1 MFVLTDLTTP
11 SLWHILCTKPEG
23 GGTNVSI
30 EKDIADILIGAE
42 ELQAK
47 IAELGRQISEDYRG
61 QNPLLIC
68 LLRGAVVFLSD
79 LIRAIDIP
87 LEMDFMA
94 ISSYG
99 ASTESSG
106 VVRLVMD
113 LKSNIMGRNV
123 LIVEDIVDSGR
134 TLAYILDNL
143 QTRRPADIKVCALL
157 SKPSRREVQVE
168 LDYLGFE
175 IPDKFVVGYGLD
187 YAEAYRNL
195 PFIGVLKPELYK

>member
-1 MFVLTDLTTP
+1 M
-11 SLWHILCTKPEG
+11 S
-23 GGTNVSI
+23 VSI
-30 EKDIADILIGAE
+30 EKDIAEILIGTE

-47 IAELGRQISEDYRG
+47 VAELGRQISEDYRG
-61 QNPLLIC
+61 RTPLLIC

-79 LIRAIDIP
+79 LIRAVDIP

-99 ASTESSG
+99 DSTASSG
-106 VVRLVMD
+106 VVRLMMD
-113 LKSNIMGRNV
+113 LKSNITGRNV
-123 LIVEDIVDSGR
+123 LIVEDIVDTGR

-143 QTRRPADIKVCALL
+143 RTRRPADVKVCALL

-187 YAEAYRNL
+187 YAENYRNL

>member
-1 MFVLTDLTTP
+1 MSV
-11 SLWHILCTKPEG
+11 
-23 GGTNVSI
+23 
-30 EKDIADILIGAE
+30 EKDIAEILIGTE

-47 IAELGRQISEDYRG
+47 VAELGRQISEDYRG
-61 QNPLLIC
+61 RNPLLIC

-79 LIRAIDIP
+79 LIRATDIP
-87 LEMDFMA
+87 LEMDFIA

-113 LKSNIMGRNV
+113 LKSNITGRNV
-123 LIVEDIVDSGR
+123 LIVEDIVDTGR

-143 QTRRPADIKVCALL
+143 RTRRPTDIKVCALL
-157 SKPSRREVQVE
+157 NKPYRREVQVE
-168 LDYLGFE
+168 LDYHGFE
-175 IPDKFVVGYGLD
+175 IPDEFVVGYGLD
-187 YAEAYRNL
+187 YAESYRNL

>member
-1 MFVLTDLTTP
+1 M
-11 SLWHILCTKPEG
+11 
-23 GGTNVSI
+23 SI
-30 EKDIADILIGAE
+30 KKDIAEILISTE

-47 IAELGRQISEDYRG
+47 VAELGRQISEDYRG
-61 QNPLLIC
+61 RNPLLIC

-79 LIRAIDIP
+79 LIRAIDTP

-99 ASTESSG
+99 DSTESSG

-113 LKSNIMGRNV
+113 LKSNITGRNV
-123 LIVEDIVDSGR
+123 LIVEDIVDTGR

-157 SKPSRREVQVE
+157 SKPSRREVQVK
-168 LDYLGFE
+168 LDYLGFD
-175 IPDKFVVGYGLD
+175 IPDAFVVGYGLD
-187 YAEAYRNL
+187 YAEGYRNL
-195 PFIGVLKPELYK
+195 PFIGVLKSELYK

>member
-1 MFVLTDLTTP
+1 M
-11 SLWHILCTKPEG
+11 KE
-23 GGTNVSI
+23 
-30 EKDIADILIGAE
+30 DIADILIGTE

-47 IAELGRQISEDYRG
+47 VAQLGRQISEDYRG

-99 ASTESSG
+99 DSTESSG

-113 LKSNIMGRNV
+113 LKSNITGRNV
-123 LIVEDIVDSGR
+123 LIVEDIVDTGR

-175 IPDKFVVGYGLD
+175 IPDRFVVGYGLD
-187 YAEAYRNL
+187 YAENYRNL

>member
-1 MFVLTDLTTP
+1 M
-11 SLWHILCTKPEG
+11 
-23 GGTNVSI
+23 NVSI
-30 EKDIADILIGAE
+30 EKDIAAILIGTE

-47 IAELGRQISEDYRG
+47 VAELGRQISEDYRG

-79 LIRAIDIP
+79 LIRATDIP

-99 ASTESSG
+99 DSTESSG
-106 VVRLVMD
+106 VVRLMMD
-113 LKSNIMGRNV
+113 LKSNITGRNV
-123 LIVEDIVDSGR
+123 LIVEDIVDTGR

-143 QTRRPADIKVCALL
+143 RTRRPADVKVCALL
-157 SKPSRREVQVE
+157 SKPSRREIEVE

-187 YAEAYRNL
+187 YAENYRNL

>member
-1 MFVLTDLTTP
+1 M
-11 SLWHILCTKPEG
+11 
-23 GGTNVSI
+23 SI
-30 EKDIADILIGAE
+30 KKDIAEVLIEAD

-47 IAELGRQISEDYRG
+47 VAELGRQISEDYRG
-61 QNPLLIC
+61 RDLLLIC

-99 ASTESSG
+99 DSTESSG
-106 VVRLVMD
+106 VVRLMMD
-113 LKSNIMGRNV
+113 LKSNITGRNV
-123 LIVEDIVDSGR
+123 LVVEDIVDTGR

-157 SKPSRREVQVE
+157 SKPSRREVQVK

-187 YAEAYRNL
+187 YAEGYRNL
-195 PFIGVLKPELYK
+195 PFIGVLKPELYE

>member
-1 MFVLTDLTTP
+1 MD
-11 SLWHILCTKPEG
+11 
-23 GGTNVSI
+23 VSI
-30 EKDIADILIGAE
+30 EKDIAEILIGTE

-47 IAELGRQISEDYRG
+47 VAELGRQISEDYRG
-61 QNPLLIC
+61 RNPLLIC

-87 LEMDFMA
+87 LEMDFIA

-113 LKSNIMGRNV
+113 LKSNITGRNV
-123 LIVEDIVDSGR
+123 LIVEDIVDTGR

-143 QTRRPADIKVCALL
+143 RTRRPADIKVCALL
-157 SKPSRREVQVE
+157 NKPYRREVQVE
-168 LDYLGFE
+168 LDYHGFE
-175 IPDKFVVGYGLD
+175 IPDEFVVGYGLD
-187 YAEAYRNL
+187 YAESYRNL

>member
-1 MFVLTDLTTP
+1 M
-11 SLWHILCTKPEG
+11 
-23 GGTNVSI
+23 SI
-30 EKDIADILIGAE
+30 KKDIAEILIGAE

-47 IAELGRQISEDYRG
+47 VAELGRQISEDYRG
-61 QNPLLIC
+61 RNPLLIC

-87 LEMDFMA
+87 LEMDFIA

-99 ASTESSG
+99 DSTESSG

-113 LKSNIMGRNV
+113 LKSNITGRNV
-123 LIVEDIVDSGR
+123 LIVEDIVDTGR

-143 QTRRPADIKVCALL
+143 RTRRPADVKVCALL

-187 YAEAYRNL
+187 YAENYRNL
-195 PFIGVLKPELYK
+195 PFIGVLKPELCK

>member
-1 MFVLTDLTTP
+1 M
-11 SLWHILCTKPEG
+11 
-23 GGTNVSI
+23 SI
-30 EKDIADILIGAE
+30 KKDIAEILIGAE

-47 IAELGRQISEDYRG
+47 VAELGRQISEDYRG
-61 QNPLLIC
+61 RDPLLIC

-87 LEMDFMA
+87 LEMDFIA

-113 LKSNIMGRNV
+113 LKSHITGRNV

-187 YAEAYRNL
+187 YAESYRNL

>member
-1 MFVLTDLTTP
+1 M
-11 SLWHILCTKPEG
+11 S
-23 GGTNVSI
+23 VSI
-30 EKDIADILIGAE
+30 EKDIADILIGTE

-47 IAELGRQISEDYRG
+47 VAELGRQISEDYRG
-61 QNPLLIC
+61 RDPLLIC

-87 LEMDFMA
+87 LEMDFIA

-99 ASTESSG
+99 SSTESSG

-113 LKSNIMGRNV
+113 LRSNITGRDV

-143 QTRRPADIKVCALL
+143 QTRRPADVKVCALL

-175 IPDKFVVGYGLD
+175 IPDAFVVGYGLD
-187 YAEAYRNL
+187 YAENYRNL